1 MQYTETPCGLQGR
14 AKSSQVGNGPAFSR
28 APLYTVRMARNQLI
42 LDRYAPLAE
51 AGTGGFSTVQVA
63 WDTRIQ
69 RKVAIKCIE
78 LEELRAPSA
87 RRGAPCD
94 LSSQETVSLG
104 GLDVTGDVPSVAS
117 TDVTEGTSP
126 VTSPAA
132 PTRLIDESGAPTRAL
147 GERDDYS
154 AAVRAYLRVPGLDE
168 ARTAAMLSDADIV
181 AVYDFEVRGS
191 SCWRSAATS

>member
-87 RRGAPCD
+87 RRGAPRD

-104 GLDVTGDVPSVAS
+104 GLDVTGDVPSVTAA
-117 TDVTEGTSP
+117 DVTE
-126 VTSPAA
+126 
-132 PTRLIDESGAPTRAL
+132 
-147 GERDDYS
+147 
-154 AAVRAYLRVPGLDE
+154 
-168 ARTAAMLSDADIV
+168 
-181 AVYDFEVRGS
+181 
-191 SCWRSAATS
+191 

>member
-78 LEELRAPSA
+78 LEELRA
-87 RRGAPCD
+87 
-94 LSSQETVSLG
+94 V
-104 GLDVTGDVPSVAS
+104 VN
-117 TDVTEGTSP
+117 
-126 VTSPAA
+126 
-132 PTRLIDESGAPTRAL
+132 ESGEPVDVSF
-147 GERDDYS
+147 EC
-154 AAVRAYLRVPGLDE
+154 VVDE
-168 ARTAAMLSDADIV
+168 AERAGAGDEDAEGITVEITVEKEPGED
-181 AVYDFEVRGS
+181 APQE
-191 SCWRSAATS
+191 

>member
-42 LDRYAPLAE
+42 LDRYASLAE

-87 RRGAPCD
+87 RRGAPRD

-104 GLDVTGDVPSVAS
+104 GL
-117 TDVTEGTSP
+117 E
-126 VTSPAA
+126 
-132 PTRLIDESGAPTRAL
+132 L
-147 GERDDYS
+147 
-154 AAVRAYLRVPGLDE
+154 
-168 ARTAAMLSDADIV
+168 
-181 AVYDFEVRGS
+181 
-191 SCWRSAATS
+191 